1 MQTTLEPAPASFGVK
16 LHVRPTD
23 LRRERRYA
31 IPRGMKLR
39 VRTSGQEEVVDTELR
54 DISRN
59 GVGLLSTRL
68 MAPGM
73 AIVIP
78 FGSQQI
84 FAQVRYC
91 APTSTGFVVGAVILK
106 VAAESGALSPTL
118 NV

>member
-1 MQTTLEPAPASFGVK
+1 MQTTLDPAPASFGIK
-16 LHVRPTD
+16 HHLRLD
-23 LRRERRYA
+23 QRRERRYA
-31 IPRGMKLR
+31 IPRGMKLK
-39 VRTSGQEEVVDTELR
+39 VRTSCQEEVVETELR

-68 MAPGM
+68 IAPGV

-91 APTSTGFVVGAVILK
+91 APSGCGFVVGAVILE
-106 VAAESGALSPTL
+106 VVENAA
-118 NV
+118 